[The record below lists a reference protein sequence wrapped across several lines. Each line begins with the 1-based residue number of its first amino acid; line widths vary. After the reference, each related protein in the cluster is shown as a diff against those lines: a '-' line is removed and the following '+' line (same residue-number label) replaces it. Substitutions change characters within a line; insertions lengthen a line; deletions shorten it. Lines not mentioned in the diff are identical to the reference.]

1 MLLCVSLADD
11 PLPAAWEELL
21 DALDAVSPLVDDVR
35 PGLAFLDMRGI
46 SGTPPQWMAQTHAI
60 AAPFCLPLRLGAA
73 DNKIAARAAAHS
85 HDGTVC
91 AAGKERELLA
101 PFALSLLD
109 IDPKVA
115 ERLRLLGI

>member
-60 AAPFCLPLRLGAA
+60 AAPFCLPLLWLPPAW
-73 DNKIAARAAAHS
+73 S
-85 HDGTVC
+85 T
-91 AAGKERELLA
+91 REDA
-101 PFALSLLD
+101 
-109 IDPKVA
+109 
-115 ERLRLLGI
+115 